1 VDTKSTLLTQ
11 YLTLLQLKLN
21 CKSCSYKT
29 AGRTVACKFCSS
41 FFVWKEH
48 FSAKCTLFLCS
59 KCCQSTSGSISY
71 PILVLFV
78 FQIVYASPLY
88 YTTAPKEEISFYYKL
103 DIILALIWAVCMVPH
118 KIVNLVVL
126 VVLSDCD
133 NPSLK
138 QWAQFVKQACP

>member
-1 VDTKSTLLTQ
+1 M
-11 YLTLLQLKLN
+11 
-21 CKSCSYKT
+21 
-29 AGRTVACKFCSS
+29 
-41 FFVWKEH
+41 
-48 FSAKCTLFLCS
+48 
-59 KCCQSTSGSISY
+59 
-71 PILVLFV
+71 
-78 FQIVYASPLY
+78 YASPLY

-103 DIILALIWAVCMVPH
+103 DILALIWAVCMVPH